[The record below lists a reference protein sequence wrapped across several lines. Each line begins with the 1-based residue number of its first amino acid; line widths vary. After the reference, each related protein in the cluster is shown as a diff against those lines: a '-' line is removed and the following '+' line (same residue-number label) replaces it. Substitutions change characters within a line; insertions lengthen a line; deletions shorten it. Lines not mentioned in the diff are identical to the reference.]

1 MNLITIE
8 QLTAYSLLIDFLFGI
23 VLGVVGGAVFGSRR
37 GALHWSAAN
46 DPLSLGAQ
54 VIYGVY
60 VRDDSGYL
68 RGLLPGNRRPSN
80 DPRGDDDF
88 GSPGRETNR

>member
-1 MNLITIE
+1 VNLNTIE
-8 QLTAYSLLIDFLFGI
+8 QLTSLMLLIDFLFGI
-23 VLGVVGGAVFGSRR
+23 TLGVIGGAVVGSRR

-54 VIYGVY
+54 IIYGVF

-68 RGLLPGNRRPSN
+68 RGLLPDDRQEERWANR
-80 DPRGDDDF
+80 
-88 GSPGRETNR
+88 